1 MPHNGNIT
9 PSRFKDVMTRG
20 RSKGEEWG
28 ATAMTYATELA
39 MNRVCGVYVP
49 DKEGVW
55 AIEHGLAYEPYAI
68 AAYESYRMAVT
79 EKPEQSIVHP
89 DYPFV
94 SGLPD
99 LLVDDDG
106 IAEVKCPA
114 NPLNHV
120 KNLLG
125 ADQYYSDYKWQVQG
139 YLWITGRQWVDF
151 VSYGADF
158 PEAYQLSVHRFERDT
173 EAIAELSERVTA
185 FEQIVQGIEEQLR
198 KKGAPIDGQ

>member
-1 MPHNGNIT
+1 MPHQGNIT
-9 PSRFKDVMTRG
+9 PSRFADVMAKGRG
-20 RSKGEEWG
+20 KDEIWG
-28 ATAMTYATELA
+28 KTAYTYATELA

-49 DKEGVW
+49 DKDGIW

-68 AAYESYRMAVT
+68 QAYEAYRTADTV
-79 EKPEQSIVHP
+79 KPEESIVHP
-89 DYPFV
+89 EHPFV

-99 LLVDDDG
+99 LLVDTDG

-125 ADQYYSDYKWQVQG
+125 AEQYHSEYKWQVQG
-139 YLWITGRQWVDF
+139 YLWITGRKWLDF

-158 PEAYQLSVHRFERDT
+158 PEAYQLSVWRIERD
-173 EAIAELSERVTA
+173 EAAIAELSERVMA
-185 FEQIVQGIEEQLR
+185 FEQIVQEIEEQIRNKAVEVVL
-198 KKGAPIDGQ
+198 